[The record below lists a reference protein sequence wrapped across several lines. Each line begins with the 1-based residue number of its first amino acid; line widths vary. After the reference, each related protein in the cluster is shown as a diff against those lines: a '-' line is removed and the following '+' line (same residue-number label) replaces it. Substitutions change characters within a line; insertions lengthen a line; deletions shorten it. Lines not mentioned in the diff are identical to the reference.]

1 MTSGPKIPYG
11 GKATAI
17 FGLMLIVMFW
27 LGTTQRGN
35 AETAEAQAS
44 ELSKNA
50 NLALALDVQTNQLL
64 SGIDQFLLLMKDQYE
79 SSIPRIPLRRLMAPA
94 FASQNAVTFIGVTDA
109 QGNVVESLREFAPTN
124 IFDREFFQ
132 AHLHEDT
139 HRLLISA
146 PVLGRISGRWTITLT
161 RRINRP
167 DGGFGGIVAI
177 SIEPG
182 YLTQLFEA
190 TQLGPSDVMSLVLT
204 NGITLAR
211 RRGEE
216 ITFGTDISKSQLLTE
231 QRARR
236 VGTFVGPGGVD
247 TRQGHHRFVLSGR

>member
-1 MTSGPKIPYG
+1 MTSSPRIPYG

-17 FGLMLIVMFW
+17 FGLILIVMFW

-35 AETAEAQAS
+35 AETAEARAS

-50 NLALALDVQTNQLL
+50 NLALALDVQTKQLL

-79 SSIPRIPLRRLMAPA
+79 GAGPRIPLRRLMAPA
-94 FASQNAVTFIGVTDA
+94 FASQDSITFIGVTDA
-109 QGNVVESLREFAPTN
+109 QGNVVESVREFAPTN

-132 AHLHEDT
+132 AHLQEDM
-139 HRLLISA
+139 HKLLISS

-177 SIEPG
+177 SVEPG
-182 YLTQLFEA
+182 YLTQLFES
-190 TQLGPSDVMSLVLT
+190 TKLGPSDVVSLVLT
-204 NGITLAR
+204 NGHHAR
-211 RRGEE
+211 
-216 ITFGTDISKSQLLTE
+216 
-231 QRARR
+231 AA
-236 VGTFVGPGGVD
+236 
-247 TRQGHHRFVLSGR
+247 